1 MYEKDALEA
10 TEAKAGKYGIFR
22 PAYKDHKYH
31 AGDGV
36 QLMDCLDKYGC
47 SSPIRCKDELH
58 GCPWRPNN
66 ALNDLKLTPTLPHN
80 DHAGDGVQLT
90 DTDTLERVNPV
101 RDVLQ
106 EFPFAMCAVAS
117 ITAYGASKHRVRS
130 WRDPKYTTGDDKS
143 LKAKL
148 AYFTGKMG
156 RHMIRGEIEGDIN
169 PEDDNNLHS
178 AAVAWNALAY
188 LDTVLRAESK
198 RTGIT
203 DPDKLIKA
211 IKASGI
217 KGEDSDD

>member
-1 MYEKDALEA
+1 MYGKDALEA
-10 TEAKAGKYGIFR
+10 TEAAPNKSKYGIFR
-22 PAYKDHKYH
+22 PAYKDHKY
-31 AGDGV
+31 
-36 QLMDCLDKYGC
+36 
-47 SSPIRCKDELH
+47 SNI
-58 GCPWRPNN
+58 
-66 ALNDLKLTPTLPHN
+66 LPHN
-80 DHAGDGVQLT
+80 NHAGDGVQLT
-90 DTDTLERVNPV
+90 DTDTLERVNPI

-156 RHMIRGEIEGDIN
+156 RHMIRGEIEGDVN

-211 IKASGI
+211 IKASGM
-217 KGEDSDD
+217 KEGEDSDD